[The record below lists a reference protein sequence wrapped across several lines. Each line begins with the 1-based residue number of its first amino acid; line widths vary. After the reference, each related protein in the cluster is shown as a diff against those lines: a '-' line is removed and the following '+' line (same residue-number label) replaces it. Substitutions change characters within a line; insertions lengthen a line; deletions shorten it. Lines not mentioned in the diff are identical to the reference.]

1 MNLQLIDS
9 YLFTII
15 MIALVFFGDAKVKEL

>member
-9 YLFTII
+9 YLFTMI
-15 MIALVFFGDAKVKEL
+15 MIALVFLSGAKVKEL